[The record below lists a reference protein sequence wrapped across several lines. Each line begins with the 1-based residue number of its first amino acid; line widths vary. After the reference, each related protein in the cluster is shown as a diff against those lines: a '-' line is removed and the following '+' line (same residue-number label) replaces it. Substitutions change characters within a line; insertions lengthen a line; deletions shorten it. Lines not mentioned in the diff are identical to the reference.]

1 MDKVGVAMIAG
12 LGIVAVMIVLVLFT
26 AFTVSTLWAWFVVP
40 FGVQSIG
47 MAHAYG
53 IALFASFLRG
63 TRGLSNSEG
72 AMSVLVQGVMLNII
86 TLIFGGI
93 AVQFM

>member
-1 MDKVGVAMIAG
+1 MDKVGVAILAG
-12 LGIVAVMIVLVLFT
+12 LGIVGVMIILALFS
-26 AFTVSTLWAWFVVP
+26 AFTVSTLWGWFIVP
-40 FGVQSIG
+40 FGAQSIN

-53 IALFASFLRG
+53 LALFASLLQG
-63 TRGLSNSEG
+63 TRGINNGVDSG
-72 AMSVLVQGVMLNII
+72 TVLIQGVILNII

>member
-12 LGIVAVMIVLVLFT
+12 LGIVAVMIVLAIFS
-26 AFTVSTLWAWFVVP
+26 AFTISTLWTWFIIP

-53 IALFASFLRG
+53 IALFASLLQG
-63 TRGLSNSEG
+63 IRGLNG
-72 AMSVLVQGVMLNII
+72 NVDAGMTLLQGVILNVVV
-86 TLIFGGI
+86 LAFGGI
-93 AVQFM
+93 TVQFM

>member
-12 LGIVAVMIVLVLFT
+12 LGIVAVMIVLALFS
-26 AFTVSTLWAWFVVP
+26 AFTVSTLWGWFIVP

-53 IALFASFLRG
+53 IALFASLLQGVRG
-63 TRGLSNSEG
+63 INNSEG
-72 AMSVLVQGVMLNII
+72 STMVLVQGVMLNII

-93 AVQFM
+93 ALQFM

>member
-1 MDKVGVAMIAG
+1 MDKVGVAILAG
-12 LGIVAVMIVLVLFT
+12 LGIVGVMIVLALFS
-26 AFTVSTLWAWFVVP
+26 AFTVSTLWGWFVTP
-40 FGVQSIG
+40 FGVQAIS

-53 IALFASFLRG
+53 IALFASLLQG
-63 TRGLSNSEG
+63 TRGLNNGEG
-72 AMSVLVQGVMLNII
+72 SGMVLIQGVILNII

>member
-12 LGIVAVMIVLVLFT
+12 LGIVAVMVVLTLFS
-26 AFTVSTLWAWFVVP
+26 AFTVSTLWGWFIVP

-53 IALFASFLRG
+53 LSIFATLLQG
-63 TRGLSNSEG
+63 TRGLNSG
-72 AMSVLVQGVMLNII
+72 TDSGTLLVQGLVLNI
-86 TLIFGGI
+86 LSLAFGGI

>member
-1 MDKVGVAMIAG
+1 MDKVGVAILAG
-12 LGIVAVMIVLVLFT
+12 LGIVGVMIVLALFS
-26 AFTVSTLWAWFVVP
+26 AFTVSTLWTWFIVP

-53 IALFASFLRG
+53 IALFASLLQG

-72 AMSVLVQGVMLNII
+72 ATSVLVQGVMLNII

>member
-1 MDKVGVAMIAG
+1 MDKIGVAMVAG
-12 LGIVAVMIVLVLFT
+12 LGIVAVMIVLALFS
-26 AFTVSTLWAWFVVP
+26 AFTVSTLWGWFIVP
-40 FGVQSIG
+40 FGVESIT

-53 IALFASFLRG
+53 IALFASLLQG
-63 TRGLSNSEG
+63 TRGLNNGEG
-72 AMSVLVQGVMLNII
+72 STMVLVQGVILNVI